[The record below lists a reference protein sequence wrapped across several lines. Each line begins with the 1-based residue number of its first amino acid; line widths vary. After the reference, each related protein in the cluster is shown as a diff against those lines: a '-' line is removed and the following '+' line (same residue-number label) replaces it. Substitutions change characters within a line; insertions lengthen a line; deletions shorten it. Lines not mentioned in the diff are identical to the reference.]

1 MPWLEHSFPKLWQLT
16 TLNTSG
22 YSWVLCRKHWMQ
34 RVKTVASFT
43 LTMQRIRINSL
54 FYTETKRVM
63 MKLLHSLILKAPCS
77 QFQSKERFQH
87 CSSPADLLGSNWSSL
102 VLQNLLANVSSK
114 HQAESCSWQWYG
126 TRKERDKHISSYII
140 KKKRKHAILAHNLC
154 LLACSARSL
163 GWHRDVYHQTISK
176 GGRHEPA
183 QTTCVQQ
190 ALRSPGLQGHQE
202 TPE

>member
-114 HQAESCSWQWYG
+114 HQAESCSWQWYR

-140 KKKRKHAILAHNLC
+140 KKKK
-154 LLACSARSL
+154 ACYL
-163 GWHRDVYHQTISK
+163 GT
-176 GGRHEPA
+176 
-183 QTTCVQQ
+183 
-190 ALRSPGLQGHQE
+190 
-202 TPE
+202 